1 MRTTHQKPQPH
12 RAENGKN
19 LHQVEPV
26 MIDPGA
32 PIQRFGTVRDLP
44 VSLPVEARKQSVDL
58 LNEIVADTITLRD
71 LYKKCHWQVLGH
83 TFYQLHLLFDKH
95 FNEQSHLVDSL
106 AERVQ
111 MLGGI
116 SIAMGAD
123 AAELTRIPR
132 PPKDR
137 ESVPAQIARLLRAHE
152 IVIRG
157 VREAIRAT
165 EKNNDSGT
173 NDLLMS
179 EVLRT
184 NEMQVWFLS
193 EHLIEEP
200 VVPHEE
206 QVEEHSFA

>member
-1 MRTTHQKPQPH
+1 
-12 RAENGKN
+12 
-19 LHQVEPV
+19 
-26 MIDPGA
+26 
-32 PIQRFGTVRDLP
+32 
-44 VSLPVEARKQSVDL
+44 
-58 LNEIVADTITLRD
+58 
-71 LYKKCHWQVLGH
+71 
-83 TFYQLHLLFDKH
+83 
-95 FNEQSHLVDSL
+95 
-106 AERVQ
+106 

-123 AAELTRIPR
+123 AAELTHIPR